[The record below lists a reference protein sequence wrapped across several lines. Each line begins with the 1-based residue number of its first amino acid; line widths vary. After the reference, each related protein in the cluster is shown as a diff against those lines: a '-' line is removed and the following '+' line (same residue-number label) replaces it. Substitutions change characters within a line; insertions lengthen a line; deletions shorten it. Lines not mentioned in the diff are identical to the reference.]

1 MRAVMLYANANMWY
15 GGMGALPGVGLW
27 AAAPVVAVVAL
38 RTEFLQRMHK
48 SKLKFETT
56 RV

>member
-38 RTEFLQRMHK
+38 RTEFL
-48 SKLKFETT
+48 EDA
-56 RV
+56 